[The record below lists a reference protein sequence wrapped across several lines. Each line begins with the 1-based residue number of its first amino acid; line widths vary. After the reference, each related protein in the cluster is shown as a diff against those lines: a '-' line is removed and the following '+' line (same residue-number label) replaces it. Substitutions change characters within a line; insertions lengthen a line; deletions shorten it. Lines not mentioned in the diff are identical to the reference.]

1 MAPSKLKQSGIARL
15 LKLVNEPRHDYRPST
30 DVFLELNT
38 DTIAKTLHLAEL
50 GAERGASDR
59 PASDAQHL
67 DDVEH
72 KIIERIE
79 AHKQD
84 AHKLFSDHLH
94 TYDDRLSALH
104 FEERFTIIR
113 QAAPEAVSDFKAEAG
128 LGRDE
133 LFSLR
138 RRIADTEKERED
150 FKTRHK
156 LVRVARISSAGEII
170 FKIGLLAIM
179 FVIEVAVNGTFL
191 AKSSPEG
198 ILGGAIQAVTFAFLN
213 IMASFL
219 FGLVPIRLL
228 NRRIFF
234 LKVLGFLAL
243 LVYLTF
249 AIGLNLTLA
258 HLREMPPA
266 LTDNAGEQV
275 LQQLL
280 HAPLVLHDVNSWVF
294 FSFGFIFSLIAMS
307 DGILFTDPY
316 PGYAA
321 MEKRWLE
328 TGLHYTDRK
337 AELIDEL
344 REIRDTAKDA
354 MNSAAHDLAVRRG
367 EFDSILQSR
376 TRLAQRFSEH
386 QNHIERAANAL
397 LAVYREANSENRK
410 TDAPRYFTRSYQME
424 RIVYAGDGKEN
435 TARDELRQSIKESHG
450 LLETQI
456 AAIHQE
462 FDKAV
467 KSYREIDEFIPEE
480 KSGSAQPK
488 EK

>member
-1 MAPSKLKQSGIARL
+1 MASSKLKQSGIARL
-15 LKLVNEPRHDYRPST
+15 LKLINEPRHDYRPST

-38 DTIAKTLHLAEL
+38 DTIAKNLRLAEL

-150 FKTRHK
+150 FKARHK
-156 LVRVARISSAGEII
+156 LVRVARISTTSEDI
-170 FKIGLLAIM
+170 FKVGLLALM
-179 FVIEVAVNGTFL
+179 YVIEVAVNGTFL
-191 AKSSPEG
+191 AKSNPEG
-198 ILGGAIQAVTFAFLN
+198 ILGGAIQAVTFASLN
-213 IMASFL
+213 ILASVL

-228 NRRIFF
+228 NRRAFF
-234 LKVLGFLAL
+234 LKILGFLAL
-243 LVYLTF
+243 LLYLAF

-258 HLREMPPA
+258 HLREMPPT
-266 LTDNAGEQV
+266 LTGDVGEQV

-280 HAPLVLHDVNSWVF
+280 HAPHVLHDVNSWVF
-294 FSFGFIFSLIAMS
+294 FGFGFIFSLVAMT

-316 PGYAA
+316 PGYGA

-328 TGLHYTDRK
+328 AGQYYTDRK
-337 AELIDEL
+337 SERIDYL
-344 REIRDTAKDA
+344 REIRDMAKDA
-354 MNSAAHDLAVRRG
+354 MNDAAHDLSVRRG
-367 EFDSILQSR
+367 EFDSILQAR
-376 TRLAQRFSEH
+376 ARLAQRFAEH
-386 QNHIERAANAL
+386 QNHIERTANAL
-397 LAVYREANSENRK
+397 LTVYREANRGSRK
-410 TDAPRYFTRSYQME
+410 TPSPSYFTKDYQME
-424 RIVYAGDGKEN
+424 RIIYAGDGKEN
-435 TARDELRQSIKESHG
+435 TARDELRQAIKESQE

-456 AAIHQE
+456 AAIHQA
-462 FDKAV
+462 FDEAV
-467 KSYREIDEFIPEE
+467 KSYREIDDFIPEE
-480 KSGSAQPK
+480 KSGPAQSK